1 MFGLGERLEK
11 FLFDPTASVAE
22 PWRRMLR
29 VLRFPYALIRDLWN
43 GELNLRAMSLVYT
56 TLLSVVPLLAFSFSI
71 FKGLGIH
78 RDLEP
83 IVFEFFRPVG
93 DNATELTARVMGFVE
108 NISSGVLG
116 SLGLAFLLF
125 TVISTIQKIEES
137 LNYVWRVERPRSFA
151 RRVTE
156 YLSLMVVG
164 PILVVAILGLTA
176 SAADS
181 TVMHTIAGVWVLGDI
196 MGMLGRLST
205 YVVVSAAFTFL
216 YIFIPNTRV
225 HFLPALAGGLVAGL
239 LWVIVGAAFAAFVLY
254 ASRLA
259 LVYSSFAILIT
270 ALIWIYVAWL
280 ILMVGAQ
287 LSFYVQNTQ
296 YLRRGQREIRM
307 TPALT
312 EQLALNTMYLVGK
325 SFRSGEPGWTTS
337 KLAGRLEV
345 PSALLATVIRSLERA
360 NLLIVTEDER
370 LMPARDLSEIDLSQV
385 VDAARRHHRGEPWLH
400 VRGTSVAE
408 RLATVIELAIRERL
422 EGKSLRDLVETSEVT
437 DPPPAITDPRP
448 RITDPPPATDAPA
461 RT

>member
-1 MFGLGERLEK
+1 MFGLSERLEK

-29 VLRFPYALIRDLWN
+29 VLRFPYALIRDLWH

-181 TVMHTIAGVWVLGDI
+181 TVMHTLAGVWLLGDI
-196 MGMLGRLST
+196 MGLLGRLSP

-225 HFLPALAGGLVAGL
+225 HILPALVGGLVAGM

-307 TPALT
+307 TPALA

-370 LMPARDLSEIDLSQV
+370 LMPARDLSEIDLNQV

-400 VRGTSVAE
+400 VRGTPVAE

-422 EGKSLRDLVETSEVT
+422 EGKTLRDLVETSEVT
-437 DPPPAITDPRP
+437 DPPSA
-448 RITDPPPATDAPA
+448 ITDPPPATDAPA

>member
-11 FLFDPTASVAE
+11 FLFDPSASVSE

-29 VLRFPYALIRDLWN
+29 VLRFPYALIRDLWR

-93 DNATELTARVMGFVE
+93 DNATELTARVMSFVE

-164 PILVVAILGLTA
+164 PILVVAIVGLTA
-176 SAADS
+176 AAADS
-181 TVMHTIAGVWVLGDI
+181 AAMQTLSHLWLLGNVID
-196 MGMLGRLST
+196 MLGRLTT

-225 HFLPALAGGLVAGL
+225 HIVPALTGGLVAGA
-239 LWVIVGAAFAAFVLY
+239 LWVVVGAGFTAFVVY

-287 LSFYVQNTQ
+287 LSFYVQNPQ
-296 YLRRGQREIRM
+296 YLRRGTREIRM
-307 TPALT
+307 TPALC

-325 SFRSGEPGWTTS
+325 SFRSGEPGWSTG
-337 KLAGRLEV
+337 KLAARLEV
-345 PSALLATVIRSLERA
+345 PSALLATMIRSLERA

-370 LMPARDLSEIDLSQV
+370 LMPARDLSEIGLDQI
-385 VDAARRHHRGEPWLH
+385 VDAARRHHRGEPALH
-400 VRGTSVAE
+400 VRGTPVAE
-408 RLATVIELAIRERL
+408 QLATVIELALRDCL
-422 EGKSLRDLVETSEVT
+422 EGKSLRDLVET
-437 DPPPAITDPRP
+437 
-448 RITDPPPATDAPA
+448 TDADTA
-461 RT
+461 VRT